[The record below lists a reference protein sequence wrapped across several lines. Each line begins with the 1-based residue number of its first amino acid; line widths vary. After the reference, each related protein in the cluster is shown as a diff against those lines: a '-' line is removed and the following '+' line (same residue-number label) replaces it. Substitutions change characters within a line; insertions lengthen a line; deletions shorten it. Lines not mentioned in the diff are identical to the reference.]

1 MSKKTDK
8 KNDQGMK
15 VIVIGALIIIP
26 ISAYLIT
33 YLFFHYLLQIDSFTQ
48 AMSEAGAVPL
58 IVTFALYC
66 IVFSFLAK
74 SFMFTKPKKTE
85 TLGKQSWK
93 TVEEQKEFNDFKIA
107 HINMNEKI
115 DCAGLPI
122 NKISD
127 DELIYDTGA
136 LHSLNYG
143 STRSGKTRKILSV
156 FVMLIVKARESA
168 IFHDNKGELYRRF
181 HKLFERFGYRVNVID
196 FRFMKKSQRW
206 NPLKL
211 IVDCFKDREE
221 PRVDD
226 ADQFTDDFVNQV
238 VVDNGQGERIWIDG
252 QKSLIKSIILA
263 VAQANINE
271 NQKNLF
277 SVYQV
282 LSVLGKEVTFK
293 GEKNPRMLLSAYIN
307 SLEEINPA
315 RVAFTPIANSPDKTR
330 GSFMTS
336 TLSTLAIYNGQNLAK
351 TLSDSDF
358 SFSDYADGK
367 HVLFIINPDENPKYN
382 PIVSVLVDQAYQELV
397 RCATSTRDMHLPKRC
412 HFVLD
417 EFGNMAPVNQVQSK
431 LTVALSRWVFFHLFL
446 QDDNQLD
453 EVYGEQIA
461 KIIRSNCNVKT
472 FISSADMNTCRAIS
486 EEIGNETKW
495 VASQSGNFNNNASQ
509 NGGGVTYNQQEVPLI
524 DPNVLRYQDVTDGKG
539 IIVTRTYFGAMQNYL
554 PDMTQYKW
562 IKDVVEED
570 SREDVKGREI
580 HYAVPRY
587 IILTKTDYDLA
598 KIPEL
603 KRQSLSAR
611 PSERKMPS
619 SKNDGLVE
627 ENMYWY
633 WSQRDDLGAT
643 VKNHIINYI
652 DKIGGKFPERKE
664 LLKYLNSN
672 EFHDFLKEIDKP
684 NINTQPQNSVSNI
697 ERIQR
702 EMSRPKKVLPKMSLE
717 QKIKELNS
725 EELKKAFDSI
735 NTIRGNK

>member
-1 MSKKTDK
+1 M
-8 KNDQGMK
+8 
-15 VIVIGALIIIP
+15 
-26 ISAYLIT
+26 
-33 YLFFHYLLQIDSFTQ
+33 
-48 AMSEAGAVPL
+48 
-58 IVTFALYC
+58 
-66 IVFSFLAK
+66 
-74 SFMFTKPKKTE
+74 
-85 TLGKQSWK
+85 
-93 TVEEQKEFNDFKIA
+93 
-107 HINMNEKI
+107 
-115 DCAGLPI
+115 
-122 NKISD
+122 
-127 DELIYDTGA
+127 
-136 LHSLNYG
+136 
-143 STRSGKTRKILSV
+143 
-156 FVMLIVKARESA
+156 VK
-168 IFHDNKGELYRRF
+168 
-181 HKLFERFGYRVNVID
+181 
-196 FRFMKKSQRW
+196 
-206 NPLKL
+206 
-211 IVDCFKDREE
+211 
-221 PRVDD
+221 
-226 ADQFTDDFVNQV
+226 
-238 VVDNGQGERIWIDG
+238 
-252 QKSLIKSIILA
+252 KSLIKSIILA

-293 GEKNPRMLLSAYIN
+293 GEKNPKMLLSAYIN
-307 SLEEINPA
+307 SLDEINPA

-358 SFSDYADGK
+358 SFSDYANGK

-397 RCATSTRDMHLPKRC
+397 RCATSTKDMHLPKRC
-412 HFVLD
+412 HIVLD
-417 EFGNMAPVNQVQSK
+417 EFGNMAPVNQVQHK
-431 LTVALSRWVFFHLFL
+431 LTVALSRWIFFHLFL

-461 KIIRSNCNVKT
+461 KIIRGNCNVKT

-603 KRQSLSAR
+603 KRQSLSTR

-633 WSQRDDLGAT
+633 WSQRDDLGAP

-652 DKIGGKFPERKE
+652 DKIGGKFPDRKE
-664 LLKYLNSN
+664 LLKYMNSN
-672 EFHDFLKEIDKP
+672 EFHDFIKEIDKP

-697 ERIQR
+697 EKIQR

-725 EELKKAFDSI
+725 EELKRAFDSI

>member
-26 ISAYLIT
+26 ISSYLIT
-33 YLFFHYLLQIDSFTQ
+33 YLFFHYMLQIDSFTQ
-48 AMSEAGAVPL
+48 AMSKAGAVPL
-58 IVTFALYC
+58 IITFALYA

-181 HKLFERFGYRVNVID
+181 HKLFERFGYTVYVID

-211 IVDCFKDREE
+211 IVDCFKDRED
-221 PRVDD
+221 PRIDD

-271 NQKNLF
+271 NQKKLF

-293 GEKNPRMLLSAYIN
+293 GEKNPKMLLSAYIN
-307 SLEEINPA
+307 SLDEINPA

-358 SFSDYADGK
+358 SFSDYANGK

-397 RCATSTRDMHLPKRC
+397 RCATSTKDMHLPKRC
-412 HFVLD
+412 HIVLD
-417 EFGNMAPVNQVQSK
+417 EFGNMAPVNQVQHK
-431 LTVALSRWVFFHLFL
+431 LTVALSRWIFFHLFL

-461 KIIRSNCNVKT
+461 KIIRGNCNVKT

-603 KRQSLSAR
+603 KRQSLSTR

-633 WSQRDDLGAT
+633 WSQRDDLGAP

-652 DKIGGKFPERKE
+652 DKIGGKFPDRKE
-664 LLKYLNSN
+664 LLKYMNSN
-672 EFHDFLKEIDKP
+672 EFHDFIKEIDKP

-697 ERIQR
+697 EKIQR

-725 EELKKAFDSI
+725 EELKRAFDSI

>member
-26 ISAYLIT
+26 ISSYLIT
-33 YLFFHYLLQIDSFTQ
+33 YLFFHYMLQIDSFTQ
-48 AMSEAGAVPL
+48 AMSKAGAVPL
-58 IVTFALYC
+58 IITFALYA

-181 HKLFERFGYRVNVID
+181 YKLFERFGYTVYVID

-211 IVDCFKDREE
+211 IVDCFKDRED
-221 PRVDD
+221 PRIDD

-293 GEKNPRMLLSAYIN
+293 GEKNPKMLLSAYIN
-307 SLEEINPA
+307 SLDEINPA

-358 SFSDYADGK
+358 SFSDYANGK

-397 RCATSTRDMHLPKRC
+397 RCATSTKDMHLPKRC
-412 HFVLD
+412 HIVLD
-417 EFGNMAPVNQVQSK
+417 EFGNMAPVNQVQHK
-431 LTVALSRWVFFHLFL
+431 LTVALSRWIFFHLFL

-461 KIIRSNCNVKT
+461 KIIRGNCNVKT

-603 KRQSLSAR
+603 KRQSLSTR

-633 WSQRDDLGAT
+633 WSQRDDLGAP

-652 DKIGGKFPERKE
+652 DKIGGKFPDRKE
-664 LLKYLNSN
+664 LLKYMNSN
-672 EFHDFLKEIDKP
+672 EFHDFIKEIDKP

-697 ERIQR
+697 EKIQR

-725 EELKKAFDSI
+725 EELKRAFDSI